1 MVAGC
6 RSSGVL
12 TADKLVVTGQAKLIS
27 IHAAEVGGAG
37 APALIKVYDST
48 SASGKEIARMA
59 IGGEQTLE
67 FDMHGVLCT
76 NGIFFEEVSG
86 AVAVSIEFS

>member
-12 TADKLVVTGQAKLIS
+12 TADKLVVSGQAKLIS

-37 APALIKVYDST
+37 APAVIKVYDST
-48 SASGKEIARMA
+48 SASGKEIARMLLVA
-59 IGGEQTLE
+59 DTSQE

-86 AVAVSIEFS
+86 AAAVSIEFS